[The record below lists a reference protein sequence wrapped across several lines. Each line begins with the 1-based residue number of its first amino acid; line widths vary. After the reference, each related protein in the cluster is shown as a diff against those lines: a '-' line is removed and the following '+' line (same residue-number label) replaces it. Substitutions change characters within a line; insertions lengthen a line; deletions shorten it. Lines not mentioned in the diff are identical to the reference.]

1 MMISVV
7 TITGRINTWMKYI
20 LVTVLW
26 DNDDPENNSV
36 AMYFP
41 ISGVALAR
49 LMPMTAAPYA
59 SVSQGSKYPEYP
71 NTIVRAIS
79 ATPINQLSS
88 LGFL

>member
-7 TITGRINTWMKYI
+7 TMTGRINTWMKYI

-59 SVSQGSKYPEYP
+59 SVSTEVNILNIQ
-71 NTIVRAIS
+71 I
-79 ATPINQLSS
+79 QLLEPLAQLQSTS
-88 LGFL
+88 